1 MIVFQYVAAVFT
13 YANTAREPTALG
25 KQRVGELA
33 RPTEKKIHRIESS
46 SYVLYIY
53 IYIHSFFL
61 LLLLFYQMPC
71 VCVCMFVC
79 APQSLAP
86 TVWKNDRGPSG
97 LIS

>member
-53 IYIHSFFL
+53 IYIYTLFFFFFFSFTKCRV
-61 LLLLFYQMPC
+61 C
-71 VCVCMFVC
+71 VCVYVC
-79 APQSLAP
+79 VRAPVVSA
-86 TVWKNDRGPSG
+86 DR
-97 LIS
+97 LEKR